1 MKNLK
6 LNVLSSNCK
15 LLACTNSYLVAE
27 DFESLLKLSKT
38 TKNKSIKNSPK
49 NKPAN
54 FLNAPNSTYTNL
66 SSQMQMNA
74 FPKLKDFDQFK
85 NIGGMGAS

>member
-1 MKNLK
+1 M
-6 LNVLSSNCK
+6 SS
-15 LLACTNSYLVAE
+15 LAIVSYTFLHYSTLVAE

-49 NKPAN
+49 NKGGN
-54 FLNAPNSTYTNL
+54 FLNAPNATYTNL

-74 FPKLKDFDQFK
+74 FPKLKDFDQYK
-85 NIGGMGAS
+85 